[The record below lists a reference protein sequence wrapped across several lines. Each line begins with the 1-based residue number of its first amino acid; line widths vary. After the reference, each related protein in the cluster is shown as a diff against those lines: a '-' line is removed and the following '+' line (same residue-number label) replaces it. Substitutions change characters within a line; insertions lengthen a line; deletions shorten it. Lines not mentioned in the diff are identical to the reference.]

1 MAVFG
6 RRKKGADAAQDA
18 ATSEEVEPTTTAD
31 DASTDVDDLDA
42 GDLDADA
49 VDLDEPSVEDDEA
62 ARRRR
67 SKLRPREEV
76 DLSDGPFDS
85 ASAPTRDEMD
95 FGSLRLVPTAD
106 IELRLDVD
114 ETSQTLTGMTAVFGE
129 AGTSAVQLQVFAAPK
144 TTGVW
149 YGIRREIAEAIVAGG
164 GTAEEVD
171 GPLGTELHVRMPSQG
186 PDGRTTFSP
195 ARFVGVDG
203 PRWFLRAVLSGDAAI
218 DDGAAARAMDFVR
231 TVVVHRGSDPRAP
244 RELLE
249 LTLPPELMAQAQAS
263 AQEHEQ
269 HTDAPT
275 VGPLERGPEIAETR

>member
-49 VDLDEPSVEDDEA
+49 VDVDEPSAEDDEA
-62 ARRRR
+62 VRRRR

-95 FGSLRLVPTAD
+95 FGSLRLVPTED

-129 AGTSAVQLQVFAAPK
+129 AGTSAVHLQVFAAPK

-218 DDGAAARAMDFVR
+218 DDEAASRAMEFVR

-275 VGPLERGPEIAETR
+275 VGPLERGPEITETR

>member
-6 RRKKGADAAQDA
+6 RRKKGADAAKDA
-18 ATSEEVEPTTTAD
+18 ATSEEVEPTTPAD

-49 VDLDEPSVEDDEA
+49 VDLDEPSAEDDEA

-218 DDGAAARAMDFVR
+218 DDGAAARAMEFVR

-269 HTDAPT
+269 HTDAST
-275 VGPLERGPEIAETR
+275 VGPLERGPEITETR

>member
-31 DASTDVDDLDA
+31 DAYTDVDDLDA

-49 VDLDEPSVEDDEA
+49 VDVDEPSAEDDEA
-62 ARRRR
+62 VRRRR

-76 DLSDGPFDS
+76 DLSDGPYDS

-95 FGSLRLVPTAD
+95 FGSLRLVPTED

-171 GPLGTELHVRMPSQG
+171 GPLDTELHVRMPSQG

-218 DDGAAARAMDFVR
+218 DDEAASRAMEFVR

-263 AQEHEQ
+263 AQKHEQ

-275 VGPLERGPEIAETR
+275 VGPLERGPEITETR

>member
-6 RRKKGADAAQDA
+6 RRKKGADAAKDA
-18 ATSEEVEPTTTAD
+18 ATIEEVEPTTPAD
-31 DASTDVDDLDA
+31 DASTDVDDLD
-42 GDLDADA
+42 DF
-49 VDLDEPSVEDDEA
+49 DLDEPSAEDDEA

-76 DLSDGPFDS
+76 DLSDGPYDS

-114 ETSQTLTGMTAVFGE
+114 ETSQTLTGLTAVFGE

-218 DDGAAARAMDFVR
+218 DDEAAARAMEFVR

-249 LTLPPELMAQAQAS
+249 LALPPELMAQAQAS

-275 VGPLERGPEIAETR
+275 VGPLERGPEITETR

>member
-6 RRKKGADAAQDA
+6 RRKKGADAAKDA
-18 ATSEEVEPTTTAD
+18 ATSEEVEPTTPAD

-49 VDLDEPSVEDDEA
+49 VDLDEPSAEDDEA

-76 DLSDGPFDS
+76 DLSDGPYDS

-114 ETSQTLTGMTAVFGE
+114 ETSQTLTGLTAVFGE

-218 DDGAAARAMDFVR
+218 DDGAAARAMEFVR

-249 LTLPPELMAQAQAS
+249 LALPPELMAQAQAS

-275 VGPLERGPEIAETR
+275 VGPLERGPEITETR

>member
-6 RRKKGADAAQDA
+6 RRKKGADAAKDA
-18 ATSEEVEPTTTAD
+18 ATSEEVEPTTPAD
-31 DASTDVDDLDA
+31 DASTDVDDLD
-42 GDLDADA
+42 DF
-49 VDLDEPSVEDDEA
+49 DLDEPSAEDDEA

-76 DLSDGPFDS
+76 DLSDGPYDS

-218 DDGAAARAMDFVR
+218 DDEAAARAMEFVR

-249 LTLPPELMAQAQAS
+249 LALPPELMAQAQAS

-275 VGPLERGPEIAETR
+275 VGPLERGPEITETR

>member
-6 RRKKGADAAQDA
+6 RRKKGADAAKDA
-18 ATSEEVEPTTTAD
+18 ATSEEVEPTTPAD

-49 VDLDEPSVEDDEA
+49 VDLDEPSAEDDEA

-203 PRWFLRAVLSGDAAI
+203 PRWFLRAVLSGDAAT
-218 DDGAAARAMDFVR
+218 DDEAAARAMEFVR

-269 HTDAPT
+269 HTDAST
-275 VGPLERGPEIAETR
+275 VGPLERGPEITETR

>member
-49 VDLDEPSVEDDEA
+49 VDLDEPSAEDDEA

-76 DLSDGPFDS
+76 DLSDGPYDS

-203 PRWFLRAVLSGDAAI
+203 PRWFLRAVLSGDAAT
-218 DDGAAARAMDFVR
+218 DDEAAARAMEFVR

-269 HTDAPT
+269 HTDAST
-275 VGPLERGPEIAETR
+275 VGPLERGPEITETR

>member
-6 RRKKGADAAQDA
+6 RRKKGADAAKDA
-18 ATSEEVEPTTTAD
+18 ATIEEVEPTTPAD

-49 VDLDEPSVEDDEA
+49 VDLDEPSAEDDEA

-218 DDGAAARAMDFVR
+218 DDGAAARAMEFVR

-269 HTDAPT
+269 HTDAST
-275 VGPLERGPEIAETR
+275 VGPLERGPEITETR

>member
-6 RRKKGADAAQDA
+6 RRKKGADAAKDA
-18 ATSEEVEPTTTAD
+18 ATSEEVEPTTPAD

-42 GDLDADA
+42 GDLDAEA
-49 VDLDEPSVEDDEA
+49 VDLDEPSAEDDEA

-203 PRWFLRAVLSGDAAI
+203 PRWFLRAVLSGDAAT
-218 DDGAAARAMDFVR
+218 DDEAAARAMEFVR

-269 HTDAPT
+269 HTDAST
-275 VGPLERGPEIAETR
+275 VGPLERGPEITETR

>member
-31 DASTDVDDLDA
+31 DASTDVDDPDA

-76 DLSDGPFDS
+76 DLSDGPYDS

-95 FGSLRLVPTAD
+95 FGSLRLVPTED

-129 AGTSAVQLQVFAAPK
+129 VGTSAVQLQVFAAPK

>member
-6 RRKKGADAAQDA
+6 RRKKGADAAKDA
-18 ATSEEVEPTTTAD
+18 ATSEEVEPTTPAD
-31 DASTDVDDLDA
+31 DASTDIDDLD
-42 GDLDADA
+42 DF
-49 VDLDEPSVEDDEA
+49 DLDEPSAEDDEA

-76 DLSDGPFDS
+76 DLSDGPYDS

-95 FGSLRLVPTAD
+95 FGSLRLVPTED

-218 DDGAAARAMDFVR
+218 DDEAAARAMEFVR

-249 LTLPPELMAQAQAS
+249 LALPPELMAQAQAS

-275 VGPLERGPEIAETR
+275 VGPLERGPEITETR

>member
-42 GDLDADA
+42 GDLDAEA
-49 VDLDEPSVEDDEA
+49 VDLDEPSAEDDEA
-62 ARRRR
+62 VRRRR

-76 DLSDGPFDS
+76 DLSDGPYDS

-95 FGSLRLVPTAD
+95 FGSLRLVPTED

-203 PRWFLRAVLSGDAAI
+203 PRWFLRAVLSGDAAT
-218 DDGAAARAMDFVR
+218 DDEAASRAMEFVR

-275 VGPLERGPEIAETR
+275 VGPLERGPEITETR

>member
-49 VDLDEPSVEDDEA
+49 VDVDEPSAEDDEA
-62 ARRRR
+62 VRRRR

-76 DLSDGPFDS
+76 DLSDGPYDS

-114 ETSQTLTGMTAVFGE
+114 ETSQTLTGLTAVFGE

-171 GPLGTELHVRMPSQG
+171 GPLGTELRVRMPSQG

-218 DDGAAARAMDFVR
+218 DDEAAARAMEFVR

-249 LTLPPELMAQAQAS
+249 LALPPELMAQAQAS

-275 VGPLERGPEIAETR
+275 VGPLERGPEITETR